1 MKSQQLWFIGPHS
14 VEVREKEL
22 QVSGA
27 RDVLVKNVC
36 SAISAG
42 TEMLVF
48 RDQLPDSLALDD
60 GIEALSGQSV
70 QYPLQ
75 YGYACVGKVEAIG
88 EDVEPNWFGKT
99 VFSLSL
105 IHI

>member
-1 MKSQQLWFIGPHS
+1 MKSQQLWFNGPHS

-22 QVSGA
+22 HVSGA

-48 RDQLPDSLALDD
+48 RDQLPDCLLYTSDAAD
-60 GIEALSGQSV
+60 E
-70 QYPLQ
+70 
-75 YGYACVGKVEAIG
+75 
-88 EDVEPNWFGKT
+88 
-99 VFSLSL
+99 
-105 IHI
+105 